1 MIAVII
7 YGPPGS
13 GKGTQANLLAGNSGF
28 FHLDTGDYLRTIL
41 HGPNFRKN
49 KITLRERKLN
59 DSGKLNTPS
68 WVLKIIGKRARE
80 IAKLKQSIVLSGSP
94 RTVFEALGD
103 PKNKG
108 MMKILER
115 AYGKKNILVF
125 LLDIPP
131 RESFRRNS
139 KRSSCYVCKTVL
151 LAKYGNLKS
160 CPFCGGEIK
169 RRRDDKKEIILTRLE
184 EYRSRT
190 LPIINELKRKKY
202 RIIKLSGLPAPY
214 KIHKKIT
221 SYLK

>member
-1 MIAVII
+1 MTAII
-7 YGPPGS
+7 LYGPPGS
-13 GKGTQANLLAGNSGF
+13 GKGTQAKLLAEKSGF
-28 FHLDTGDYLRTIL
+28 FHLDTGEYLRKIL
-41 HGPNFRKN
+41 HDPNLRKN
-49 KITLRERKLN
+49 KTILEERKLN

-68 WVLKIIGKRARE
+68 WVLKIIGQRVRE

-103 PKNKG
+103 SKNKG
-108 MMKILER
+108 MVKILEQ
-115 AYGKKNILVF
+115 AYGKKNIFVF
-125 LLDIPP
+125 LLSIPP
-131 RESFRRNS
+131 GVSLKRNG
-139 KRSSCYVCKTVL
+139 KRSSCSVCKTVL

-160 CPFCGGEIK
+160 CPFCGGEIE

-184 EYRSRT
+184 EYRART

-202 RIIKLSGLPAPY
+202 RIIKISGLPAPY